1 MTKSSETTPFH
12 PWRVTVHDDDALALL
27 GTMMLITRDARTA
40 LAGEFLDAHQLLLWL
55 QKTARSRGRRRRVP
69 DVVLLDGEYRLPAMS
84 LPDLIRAI
92 LQWAPETT
100 VICLTQHGDAD
111 EVQAAMRAGARGI
124 LLKSDLGLAVATAI
138 RRVGRGAFVY
148 TESVAGAVEALLDDF
163 EFWKL
168 RETADRLPRWQ
179 LHPDLPER
187 YAHVARQSFL
197 YGMDTRA
204 TAMEPRRGSRDP
216 FTYSTVE
223 TYRTQIYN
231 ILADGWYDE
240 RDLREVRH
248 LVMRHSDDKNVFSGE
263 DWAFHMLTLLRRPD
277 GLYH

>member
-1 MTKSSETTPFH
+1 MMEESSESTLFR
-12 PWRVTVHDDDALALL
+12 PWRVAVHDDDALALL

-40 LAGEFLDAHQLLLWL
+40 LAGEFLHAHQLLLWL
-55 QKTARSRGRRRRVP
+55 EKTARARRRRLP
-69 DVVLLDGEYRLPAMS
+69 DVVLLDGEYRQPEMPLS
-84 LPDLIRAI
+84 ELIRAI
-92 LQWAPETT
+92 LRWTPKTT
-100 VICLTQHGDAD
+100 IICLTQHGDAD
-111 EVQAAMRAGARGI
+111 EVQAAVRAGARGI
-124 LLKSDLGLAVATAI
+124 LLKNDLGLAVPTAV
-138 RRVGRGAFVY
+138 RRACRGAFIY
-148 TESVAGAVEALLDDF
+148 TEGVAGAVEALLGRH
-163 EFWKL
+163 EFREL

-187 YAHVARQSFL
+187 YARVARQSFL

-204 TAMEPRRGSRDP
+204 TAMEPRRGSRRR

-240 RDLREVRH
+240 RDLLEVRH
-248 LVMRHSDDKNVFSGE
+248 LVARHSDDKDVFSGE

-277 GLYH
+277 ALRH